1 MAWMKQEK
9 VGTEEENVEPE
20 VCPFKSSQLYNVESN
35 GTKWPIVYHDSY
47 NISFLGLQ
55 NLHPFD
61 SGKWGKIYQF
71 LLDGK
76 LFNSKQTF
84 RPSEPTESDLLI
96 AHTQEYLDSLRWSIN
111 VARISEVPPVAFL
124 PNFIVQRKL
133 LQPLRLQTGGSVLA
147 GKLAIER
154 GWAINIGGGF
164 HHCSG
169 TSGGGFCAYADITL
183 LIRFALEKFESIEKV
198 LIVDLDAHQ
207 GNGYARDFMIDDRV
221 FVLDVYN
228 RNIYPH
234 DGFAKRGI
242 NRKVELSSYVQDDE
256 YLPLV
261 KKHLTE
267 SISECGPQLIVYNA
281 GTDILDGDSLGCLS
295 ISSKGIITRDEIVFS
310 LAKENKIPIV
320 MLTSG
325 GYQRSNAQII
335 ADSILSL
342 QHKQLIGLN

>member
-1 MAWMKQEK
+1 
-9 VGTEEENVEPE
+9 
-20 VCPFKSSQLYNVESN
+20 
-35 GTKWPIVYHDSY
+35 TKWPIVYHDSY

-111 VARISEVPPVAFL
+111 VARISE
-124 PNFIVQRKL
+124 
-133 LQPLRLQTGGSVLA
+133 TGGSVLA

-342 QHKQLIGLN
+342 QHKQLI